1 VEQLRDADGSAV
13 ILHANPDSYANIPTD
28 RYDPDPD
35 ATTRATG
42 DASGRLACGA
52 VR

>member
-1 VEQLRDADGSAV
+1 VRRV
-13 ILHANPDSYANIPTD
+13 PDNYANIPD

-35 ATTRATG
+35 RETLDTG
-42 DASGRLACGA
+42 DAGARLACGA